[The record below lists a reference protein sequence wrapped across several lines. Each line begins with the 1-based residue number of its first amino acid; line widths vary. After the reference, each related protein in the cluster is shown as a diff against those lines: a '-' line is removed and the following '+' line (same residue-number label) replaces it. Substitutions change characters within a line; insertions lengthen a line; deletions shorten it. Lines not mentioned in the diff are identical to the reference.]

1 MGGILRSTK
10 KRDGDNSAANMKSGK
25 MARIGSFVDLSRGAN
40 MREAEERPHILD
52 NGANCKHNNPDL
64 DASIFKQK
72 TNIICTLGPVSRDV
86 PKLEKMLT
94 AGMRVARFNFSHG
107 THEYHQE
114 TLDNLRTACKNIG
127 IACAVLLD
135 TKGPEIRTG
144 MLDHGEPVQL
154 HKDEVITLTTD
165 YTMKGNEKLIAVS
178 YASLAKDV
186 SPGSKILCAD
196 GSITFTVVSCDVKA
210 GTVQVRCENSA
221 KLGERKNMNLPGVNV
236 DLPTITEKD
245 RDDLLNWG
253 VKNKVDFLAASFVR
267 KGSDLDYI
275 REVLG
280 PEASKTIN
288 IISKVENMEGLD
300 NYDEIV
306 EKSDAVMV
314 ARGDLGMEIHL
325 EQIFLAQKRM
335 IKRCNEAGK
344 PVITATQMLES
355 MTGAP
360 RPTRAEATDVANSVL
375 DGTDCVMLSGETA
388 AGSYPIDAVTIMAD
402 ICRESEAYVD
412 NYAVFKNLIDHQPIP
427 MDTLESLASSAVR
440 SAHKVG
446 AELIVCLAKSG
457 RTAQLLA
464 KYRPGAQILA
474 VCVEDPHDPK
484 HEADSVARR
493 LLLSRGIRP
502 VVAPLAWRASKAEIA
517 SDPAAASKHD
527 DMTVTETR
535 NIMDNAITYAKEQG
549 MVQEGDMV
557 VGVHRIVGDSIMKIV
572 ECH

>member
-1 MGGILRSTK
+1 M
-10 KRDGDNSAANMKSGK
+10 NKSK
-25 MARIGSFVDLSRGAN
+25 MARIGSFVDLSRGAK
-40 MREAEERPHILD
+40 AVDSKHILD
-52 NGANCKHNNPDL
+52 NGPNCKYNNPDPN
-64 DASIFKQK
+64 AKFPKQK

-86 PKLEKMLT
+86 PKLEEMLKG
-94 AGMRVARFNFSHG
+94 GMRVARFNFSHG
-107 THEYHQE
+107 THQYHQE
-114 TLDNLRTACKNIG
+114 TLDALRQACLNTG
-127 IACAVLLD
+127 IECAALLD

-154 HKDEVITLTTD
+154 HKDSIITLTTD
-165 YTMKGNEKLIAVS
+165 YTAKGNEKLVAVS
-178 YASLAKDV
+178 YPSLAKHV
-186 SPGSKILCAD
+186 SEGSKILCAD
-196 GSITFTVVSCDVKA
+196 GSITFTVISCDVDA

-253 VKNKVDFLAASFVR
+253 VKNNVDFVAASFVR
-267 KGSDLDYI
+267 KGSDIDYI

-344 PVITATQMLES
+344 PVIVATQMLES

-388 AGSYPIDAVTIMAD
+388 AGAYPVEAVTIMAD

-427 MDTLESLASSAVR
+427 MATLESLASSAVR

-464 KYRPGAQILA
+464 KYRPNAQILA
-474 VCVEDPHDPK
+474 VCVEDPHDLK
-484 HEADSVARR
+484 HDASSVARR
-493 LLLSRGIRP
+493 LLLSRGICP
-502 VVAPLAWRASKAEIA
+502 IVAPLAWRASKAETDA
-517 SDPAAASKHD
+517 DPVAGAKHD
-527 DMTVTETR
+527 HLSVTETR
-535 NIMDNAITYAKEQG
+535 NIMQNAIDYAKKLG
-549 MVQEGDMV
+549 MVQEGDKV